1 MAENNMGEITIMH
14 DCDIILIRKTIREE
28 CAKLNFSLTNITRVV
43 TAASELA
50 RNILLYAGLGKMKW
64 NIVEKNAIRGIEL
77 TFQDHGPGIND
88 LEQVMQEGYSTS
100 KGLGLGLPGAQRL
113 MDEIKIQSQI
123 GEGTTIVI
131 TKWQR

>member
-1 MAENNMGEITIMH
+1 MAENNKGEITIMH
-14 DCDIILIRKTIREE
+14 DSDIILIRKTVREE

-64 NIVEKNAIRGIEL
+64 HIVEINDIRGIVL
-77 TFQDHGPGIND
+77 TFQDHGPGISD
-88 LEQVMQEGYSTS
+88 LEQAMQEGYSTS

-113 MDEIKIQSQI
+113 MDEMKIHSQI